1 MSCKSALFTVN
12 DASTAY
18 QVGSTVPFGAIV
30 RRFGCNAD
38 LNGSGIIIRG
48 SGYYDVSVS
57 VTAAPT
63 AAGTVTVAML
73 KDGVAVPGMTA
84 SQTVAAAGNPTNLA
98 LCGLI
103 REQCCDSSST
113 LTLQL
118 TGAAST
124 VSNVAAVIEKV

>member
-1 MSCKSALFTVN
+1 MSCKSALFTAN
-12 DASTAY
+12 ATAVEY
-18 QVGSTVPFGAIV
+18 PVGSAVPFGAIV

-38 LNGSGIIIRG
+38 LNGSGIILRG
-48 SGYYDVSVS
+48 SGYYGVSVS

-63 AAGTVTVAML
+63 AAGTVTVTLL

-84 SQTVAAAGNPTNLA
+84 SQTVAAAGNPTSLA

-118 TGAAST
+118 TGTAST

>member
-12 DASTAY
+12 DTSAAY
-18 QVGSTVPFGAIV
+18 QVGSTVPFGATV
-30 RRFGCNAD
+30 RRFGCNVG
-38 LNGSGIIIRG
+38 LNGSGIIVRG
-48 SGYYDVSVS
+48 SGYYDVYVS

-63 AAGTVTVAML
+63 AAGTVTITLL

-98 LCGLI
+98 LCGLV

-124 VSNVAAVIEKV
+124 VTNIAAVVEKV

>member
-12 DASTAY
+12 YTSAAY
-18 QVGSTVPFGAIV
+18 QVGSTVPFGATV
-30 RRFGCNAD
+30 RRFGCNVG
-38 LNGSGIIIRG
+38 LNGSGIIVRG
-48 SGYYDVSVS
+48 SGYYDVSIS

-63 AAGTVTVAML
+63 AAGTVTITLL
-73 KDGVAVPGMTA
+73 KDGAAVPGMTA

-98 LCGLI
+98 LCGLV

-124 VSNVAAVIEKV
+124 VANVAAVVEKV

>member
-1 MSCKSALFTVN
+1 MSCKSALFTAN
-12 DASTAY
+12 TTAAEY
-18 QVGSTVPFGAIV
+18 PAGSSVPFGAIA

-38 LNGSGIIIRG
+38 LNGSGIILRG

-63 AAGTVTVAML
+63 AAGTVTITLL

-84 SQTVAAAGNPTNLA
+84 SQTVAAAGSPTNLA

-113 LTLQL
+113 LTLQI
-118 TGAAST
+118 TGTAST
-124 VSNVAAVIEKV
+124 VTNVAAVVEKV